1 MHKVGRTPAY
11 LAYLLLCVPKPA
23 LAQGLP
29 AWSYLH
35 QTGPSCPPQVLEGF
49 CWGKACLAEGWSA
62 TFAANKPQRNS
73 RLVLLD
79 SLRGSSVKIGTIQRR
94 LAWPLRK
101 DDTHKARSV
110 TNFLPHL
117 HLLDG
122 LGLCVAIP
130 PVTQGLLAWSAAGQ
144 VIAQGLLASTH
155 LSAQH
160 MALASSPLLAKS
172 MPCRGLVC
180 PSSCPKRPDKPQG
193 SLSKYRPPPE
203 DIPRTSPP
211 PHSTSLG
218 APLLLSP
225 RLPGNLLLA
234 QILAAFPS
242 SHLTSFSDVGSIQ
255 SPVTSL
261 RN

>member
-1 MHKVGRTPAY
+1 MAEERKSKLSASCLCGGHVHKVGRTPAY

-101 DDTHKARSV
+101 DDTHKSRSV

-117 HLLDG
+117 HLLHG
-122 LGLCVAIP
+122 LGLCVVKLP
-130 PVTQGLLAWSAAGQ
+130 AW
-144 VIAQGLLASTH
+144 T
-155 LSAQH
+155 
-160 MALASSPLLAKS
+160 
-172 MPCRGLVC
+172 
-180 PSSCPKRPDKPQG
+180 
-193 SLSKYRPPPE
+193 Y
-203 DIPRTSPP
+203 
-211 PHSTSLG
+211 
-218 APLLLSP
+218 
-225 RLPGNLLLA
+225 LLLA
-234 QILAAFPS
+234 TWIPWSLLERHASFKRRRLATEHCSPLQI
-242 SHLTSFSDVGSIQ
+242 GSIKVCYHAAYTYYKGPARGLWRTGG
-255 SPVTSL
+255 SGGETS
-261 RN
+261 